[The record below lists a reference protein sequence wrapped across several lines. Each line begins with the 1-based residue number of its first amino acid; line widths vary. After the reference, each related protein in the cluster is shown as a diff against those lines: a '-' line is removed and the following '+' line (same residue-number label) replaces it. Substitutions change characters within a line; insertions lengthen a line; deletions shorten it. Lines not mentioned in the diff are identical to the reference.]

1 MGGPSEDYFGERRES
16 VFVVTNN
23 HFEGKAVANAFQL
36 AALLSDRPVQPPE
49 QLMLR
54 YPELR
59 KISSASH

>member
-1 MGGPSEDYFGERRES
+1 

-36 AALLSDRPVQPPE
+36 TALLSDRPVQPPE

-59 KISSASH
+59 NISRANH